1 MPKRAYE
8 RMAIVD
14 ALFAGI
20 DDHIDQNSFSTTLE
34 LN

>member
-1 MPKRAYE
+1 
-8 RMAIVD
+8 MAIVD

-34 LN
+34 LH